1 MAAALDGVRVIDL
14 SQGIAGPFCTKLL
27 ATCGAE
33 VIKVEPPE
41 GDVSRRAGP
50 FPGDLP
56 DLERS
61 GRFLHLNTG
70 KKSVTLDLTAEAD
83 RERMRR
89 LLAGADLLV
98 ESFAPGYLA
107 SLGLD
112 YENLRGEFPRL

>member
-27 ATCGAE
+27 ATCGAD

-50 FPGDLP
+50 FPGDVP
-56 DLERS
+56 DPERS

-70 KKSVTLDLTAEAD
+70 KKSVTLDLATGAD
-83 RERMRR
+83 RDRLRA

-98 ESFAPGYLA
+98 EGFVPGYLA
-107 SLGLD
+107 SRGLD
-112 YENLRGEFPRL
+112 Y